1 MTVLALPV
9 TVRALRAE
17 ITARFVEA
25 GVASPNAEAR
35 DLIAAVVD
43 QPRFWPVEHGDD
55 QLSEDVVAAIRA
67 ATERRARGMPF
78 AYAVGKAAFRY
89 LTLVVD
95 QRVLIPRQETEY
107 LVDLVL
113 DSTGKRGV
121 VADICTG
128 SGCIALALATEG
140 QYERVIATEVS
151 QESKAVAQM
160 NADKL
165 SVPRPRR
172 PADIRRGDLLAPLTP
187 NDCITAIVS
196 NPPYI
201 APDEMADLPP
211 SVRDWEPHRALVS
224 DNDGLAHTFRIVDD
238 APRVLQPGGLL
249 ALEVDSRR
257 AERVRDHVSEHG
269 AYRDVMLHKDF
280 CERDR
285 YVLARL
291 R

>member
-1 MTVLALPV
+1 MSVLTLPL

-17 ITARFVEA
+17 ISARFVVA

-107 LVDLVL
+107 LVELVL
-113 DSTGKRGV
+113 DSTARRGV
-121 VADICTG
+121 VADVCSG

-151 QESKAVAQM
+151 QESKTVAQM
-160 NADKL
+160 NADNL
-165 SVPRPRR
+165 TAPRA
-172 PADIRRGDLLAPLTP
+172 PADIRRGNLLGPLTP
-187 NDCITAIVS
+187 EDGITAIVS

-201 APDEMADLPP
+201 APDEMAELPP
-211 SVRDWEPHRALVS
+211 SVRDWEPHHALVS
-224 DNDGLAHTFRIVDD
+224 ENDGNAHTFTIIDD
-238 APRVLQPGGLL
+238 APRVLQSGGLL
-249 ALEVDSRR
+249 ALEADSRR
-257 AERVRDHVSEHG
+257 AQRVADYVSAHG
-269 AYRDVMLHKDF
+269 AYRDVMLHRDF

>member
-1 MTVLALPV
+1 MSVLTLPL
-9 TVRALRAE
+9 TVRALRGE
-17 ITARFVEA
+17 LVTRFVDA
-25 GVASPNAEAR
+25 GIASPNAEAR

-55 QLSEDVVAAIRA
+55 HVSDEIVAAVRA
-67 ATERRARGMPF
+67 AAGRRARGMPF

-89 LTLVVD
+89 LTLTVD

-113 DSTGKRGV
+113 DSTAKRGV
-121 VADICTG
+121 VADVCTG

-140 QYERVIATEVS
+140 KYERIIATEVS
-151 QESKAVAQM
+151 QESRAVAQM
-160 NADKL
+160 NAENL
-165 SVPRPRR
+165 APRT
-172 PADIRRGDLLAPLTP
+172 PAEVRAGDLLSSLAPE
-187 NDCITAIVS
+187 DGITAIVS

-201 APDEMADLPP
+201 APHEMAELPS
-211 SVRDWEPHRALVS
+211 SVRDWEPQHALVS
-224 DNDGLAHTFRIVDD
+224 DNDGLAHTFRIIDD
-238 APRVLQPGGLL
+238 VPRVLKAGGLL

-257 AERVRDHVSEHG
+257 ADRVAGYMAAQGV
-269 AYRDVMLHKDF
+269 YRDIAVHKDF

>member
-1 MTVLALPV
+1 MSVLALPL

-17 ITARFVEA
+17 ISARFVEA

-43 QPRFWPVEHGDD
+43 QPRFWPVEHGADH
-55 QLSEDVVAAIRA
+55 LGEDVVAAIRA
-67 ATERRARGMPF
+67 ATDRRVRGMPF

-89 LTLVVD
+89 LTLIVD

-113 DSTGKRGV
+113 DSTRKRGV

-140 QYERVIATEVS
+140 RYERVIATDIS
-151 QESKAVAQM
+151 QEATAVART
-160 NADKL
+160 NADNL
-165 SVPRPRR
+165 TAPGS
-172 PADIRRGDLLAPLTP
+172 PADIRGGEMLAPLRP
-187 NDCITAIVS
+187 EDGITAIVS
-196 NPPYI
+196 NPPYR
-201 APDEMADLPP
+201 APDEMADLPS

-224 DNDGLAHTFRIVDD
+224 ANEGLAHTFRIVDD

-257 AERVRDHVSEHG
+257 AERVRDHVSAHG

>member
-1 MTVLALPV
+1 MSVLALPL
-9 TVRALRAE
+9 TVRALRGE
-17 ITARFVEA
+17 ISARFVEA

-55 QLSEDVVAAIRA
+55 QLSDQVVAAIRA
-67 ATERRARGMPF
+67 AAERRAHGMPF

-89 LTLVVD
+89 LTLTVD

-113 DSTGKRGV
+113 DSTGRRGV

-151 QESKAVAQM
+151 HESAAVAQI

-165 SVPRPRR
+165 SASRSR
-172 PADIRRGDLLAPLTP
+172 ADIRGGDLLTPLSP
-187 NDCITAIVS
+187 HDGITAVVS

-211 SVRDWEPHRALVS
+211 SVRDWEPQRALVS
-224 DNDGLAHTFRIVDD
+224 DNDGLAHTFRIVAD

-257 AERVRDHVSEHG
+257 AQRVADYVSEHS
-269 AYRDVMLHKDF
+269 AYRDVTLHKDF

>member
-1 MTVLALPV
+1 MSVLTLPL

-17 ITARFVEA
+17 ISARFVEA

-43 QPRFWPVEHGDD
+43 QPRFWPVEHSDD
-55 QLSEDVVAAIRA
+55 QLSDDVIAAIRA
-67 ATERRARGMPF
+67 ATERRAHGMPF
-78 AYAVGKAAFRY
+78 AYAVGKVAFRY
-89 LTLVVD
+89 LTLLVD

-113 DSTGKRGV
+113 DSTGRRGI

-128 SGCIALALATEG
+128 SGCVALALATEG
-140 QYERVIATEVS
+140 HYERVIATDVS
-151 QESKAVAQM
+151 QEATAVART
-160 NADKL
+160 NADNL
-165 SVPRPRR
+165 TAPHT
-172 PADIRRGDLLAPLTP
+172 PADVRGGNLLGPLTAE
-187 NDCITAIVS
+187 DQITAIVS

-211 SVRDWEPHRALVS
+211 SVRDWEPHHALVS
-224 DNDGLAHTFRIVDD
+224 ENDGLAHTFRIVVD

-257 AERVRDHVSEHG
+257 AQRVADYVSEHG
-269 AYRDVMLHKDF
+269 CYRDVMLHKDF

>member
-1 MTVLALPV
+1 MSVLTLPV

-17 ITARFVEA
+17 ISGRFVEA

-35 DLIAAVVD
+35 DLIAAIVD

-55 QLSEDVVAAIRA
+55 QLSDDIVAAIRA
-67 ATERRARGMPF
+67 ATERRAHGMPF

-113 DSTGKRGV
+113 DSTGRRGV

-128 SGCIALALATEG
+128 SGCIAFALATEG
-140 QYERVIATEVS
+140 RYERVIATEVS
-151 QESKAVAQM
+151 QEAKAVTQM
-160 NADKL
+160 NADFL
-165 SVPRPRR
+165 CTPHA
-172 PADIRRGDLLAPLTP
+172 PADVRGGDLLAPLSP
-187 NDCITAIVS
+187 HDGLTAIVS

-201 APDEMADLPP
+201 SPDEMADLPP
-211 SVRDWEPHRALVS
+211 SVRDWEPHHALVS
-224 DNDGLAHTFRIVDD
+224 ENDGLAHTLRIVAD
-238 APRVLQPGGLL
+238 APRVLHSGGLL

-257 AERVRDHVSEHG
+257 AQRVADYVSEYG
-269 AYRDVMLHKDF
+269 CYRDVTLHKDF

>member
-1 MTVLALPV
+1 MSVLALPL

-17 ITARFVEA
+17 ISARFVEA

-55 QLSEDVVAAIRA
+55 QLGDEVVAAIRA
-67 ATERRARGMPF
+67 ATERRANGMPF

-89 LTLVVD
+89 LTLTVD

-113 DSTGKRGV
+113 DSTGRRGV
-121 VADICTG
+121 VADIGTG

-151 QESKAVAQM
+151 HESEAVAQM

-165 SVPRPRR
+165 SAPRAA
-172 PADIRRGDLLAPLTP
+172 ADIRRGDLLAPLTP
-187 NDCITAIVS
+187 FDGITAIVS

-211 SVRDWEPHRALVS
+211 SVRDWEPRQALVS
-224 DNDGLAHTFRIVDD
+224 ENDGLAHTFRIVAD
-238 APRVLQPGGLL
+238 APRVLQSGGLL

-257 AERVRDHVSEHG
+257 ADRVRDHVSEHG
-269 AYRDVMLHKDF
+269 AYRDVTLHKDF

>member
-1 MTVLALPV
+1 MSVLALPL
-9 TVRALRAE
+9 TVRALRSE
-17 ITARFVEA
+17 ITARFVDA
-25 GVASPNAEAR
+25 GVASPNAQAR

-43 QPRFWPVEHGDD
+43 QPRFWPVEHGDY
-55 QLSEDVVAAIRA
+55 QLSDDVVAAIRA
-67 ATERRARGMPF
+67 ATERRAHGMPF

-113 DSTGKRGV
+113 DSTGRRGV

-128 SGCIALALATEG
+128 SGCIALALASEG
-140 QYERVIATEVS
+140 KFERVIATEVS
-151 QESKAVAQM
+151 AEAKAVTQM
-160 NADKL
+160 NADSL
-165 SVPRPRR
+165 ATPHAH
-172 PADIRRGDLLAPLTP
+172 ADIRRGDLLSPLAPE
-187 NDCITAIVS
+187 DGITAVVS

-211 SVRDWEPHRALVS
+211 SVRDWEPHQALVS
-224 DNDGLAHTFRIVDD
+224 ENDGLAHTFRIVVD
-238 APRVLQPGGLL
+238 APRVLQAGGLL

-257 AERVRDHVSEHG
+257 AQRVADYVSAHG
-269 AYRDVMLHKDF
+269 CYRDVTLHKDF

-285 YVLARL
+285 YVLAR
-291 R
+291 RR

>member
-1 MTVLALPV
+1 MSVLTLPA

-17 ITARFVEA
+17 ISARFVEA
-25 GVASPNAEAR
+25 GVPSPNAEAR

-43 QPRFWPVEHGDD
+43 QPRFWPVEHGDY
-55 QLSEDVVAAIRA
+55 QLSDEIVAAIRA

-89 LTLVVD
+89 LTLIVD

-113 DSTGKRGV
+113 DSTGRRGV

-128 SGCIALALATEG
+128 SGCVALALATEG

-165 SVPRPRR
+165 SACRP
-172 PADIRRGDLLAPLTP
+172 PADIRRGDLLAPLTR

-211 SVRDWEPHRALVS
+211 SVRDWEPHQALVS
-224 DNDGLAHTFRIVDD
+224 ENDGLAHTFSIVLD
-238 APRVLQPGGLL
+238 APRVLQSGGLL

-257 AERVRDHVSEHG
+257 AQRVADYVSEHG
-269 AYRDVMLHKDF
+269 HYRDVTLHKDF

>member
-1 MTVLALPV
+1 MSVLTFPL

-17 ITARFVEA
+17 VSARLVQA

-55 QLSEDVVAAIRA
+55 QLSDEVVAAIRS
-67 ATERRARGMPF
+67 ATERRAHGMPF

-89 LTLVVD
+89 LTLTVD

-107 LVDLVL
+107 LVDLVH
-113 DSTGKRGV
+113 DSTGRRGV

-165 SVPRPRR
+165 SAPR
-172 PADIRRGDLLAPLTP
+172 AHAEIRRGDLLAPLTST
-187 NDCITAIVS
+187 DGITAIVS

-201 APDEMADLPP
+201 APHEMADLPP

-224 DNDGLAHTFRIVDD
+224 ENDGLAHTFRIVDD
-238 APRVLQPGGLL
+238 APRVLQSGGLL

-257 AERVRDHVSEHG
+257 AQRVADYVSEHS
-269 AYRDVMLHKDF
+269 AYRDVTLHKDF

>member
-1 MTVLALPV
+1 MSVLALPV

-35 DLIAAVVD
+35 DLISAVVD

-55 QLSEDVVAAIRA
+55 QLNEDVVAAVRA
-67 ATERRARGMPF
+67 ATERRASGMPF

-113 DSTGKRGV
+113 DSTRKRGV

-140 QYERVIATEVS
+140 RYERVIATDIS
-151 QESKAVAQM
+151 QDATAVART
-160 NADKL
+160 NAGHL
-165 SVPRPRR
+165 NAANS
-172 PADIRRGDLLAPLTP
+172 PADIRGGEMLAPLSP
-187 NDCITAIVS
+187 EDGITAIVS

-201 APDEMADLPP
+201 APDEMADLPS
-211 SVRDWEPHRALVS
+211 SVRDWEPHQALVS
-224 DNDGLAHTFRIVDD
+224 PNDGLAHTFRIVAD
-238 APRVLQPGGLL
+238 APRVLQAGGLL

-257 AERVRDHVSEHG
+257 AERVRDYVSEHG
-269 AYRDVMLHKDF
+269 AYRDVMLHRDF

>member
-1 MTVLALPV
+1 MSVLTLPL

-17 ITARFVEA
+17 ISARFVEA

-89 LTLVVD
+89 LTLMVD
-95 QRVLIPRQETEY
+95 QRVLIPRHETEY

-113 DSTGKRGV
+113 DSTGRRGV

-151 QESKAVAQM
+151 QESQAVSQM
-160 NADKL
+160 NADRL
-165 SVPRPRR
+165 AQPHA
-172 PADIRRGDLLAPLTP
+172 PADVRGGDLLAPLTP
-187 NDCITAIVS
+187 HDGVTAIVS

-201 APDEMADLPP
+201 APDEMADLPS

-224 DNDGLAHTFRIVDD
+224 PNEGLAHTFRIVDD
-238 APRVLQPGGLL
+238 APRVLQTGGLL

-257 AERVRDHVSEHG
+257 AQRVADYVGQHG
-269 AYRDVMLHKDF
+269 DYRDVMLHKDF

-285 YVLARL
+285 YVLAR
-291 R
+291 RR